1 MFSFLTKGKPF
12 GFDYILYVCKSY
24 KMDMSTAKKRKKKN
38 TPEDANGDLMFINAE
53 DELLSQVVKLSLL
66 QGLF

>member
-1 MFSFLTKGKPF
+1 
-12 GFDYILYVCKSY
+12 
-24 KMDMSTAKKRKKKN
+24 MDMSTAKKRKKKN